1 MTANRDPAAA
11 DVQALAEAVADVLV
25 ARGLAVAPS
34 GSAIR
39 VVSASQL
46 AELLKRDRR
55 WIYQHAHEL
64 GGFRY
69 GDGPKARLGFDLAAV
84 EQWKRAR
91 TSAFSGSVQPHRRRG
106 STGLLNATQQR
117 ALIPFDD

>member
-1 MTANRDPAAA
+1 MTTDRGPAAP

-25 ARGLAVAPS
+25 ARGLAVASS

-39 VVSASQL
+39 VVSASEL

-55 WIYQHAHEL
+55 WIYQHADEL

-69 GDGPKARLGFDLAAV
+69 GDGPKARLGFDLAVV

-91 TSAFSGSVQPHRRRG
+91 TGAFSGSARPSRRRG
-106 STGLLNATQQR
+106 LTRVLGATQQR
-117 ALIPFDD
+117 ALIPFED